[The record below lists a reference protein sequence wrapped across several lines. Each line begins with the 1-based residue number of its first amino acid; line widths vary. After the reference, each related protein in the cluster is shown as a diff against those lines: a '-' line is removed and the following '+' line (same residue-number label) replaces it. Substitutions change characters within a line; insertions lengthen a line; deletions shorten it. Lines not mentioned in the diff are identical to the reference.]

1 MTCPLEDIHQT
12 SGRLWIVVGAAGE
25 GGGEEVEG
33 CPVGAASLAKETTT
47 QFATAETHIHQR
59 QHTKWIYMLQIHME
73 LLRDDYYR
81 SLAEHTH
88 SSQTAASS

>member
-1 MTCPLEDIHQT
+1 MNCPLEDIHQT
-12 SGRLWIVVGAAGE
+12 RGACGLLSAAAGK

-59 QHTKWIYMLQIHME
+59 QHTKWIYILQIHME
-73 LLRDDYYR
+73 LLRDDY
-81 SLAEHTH
+81 
-88 SSQTAASS
+88 

>member
-1 MTCPLEDIHQT
+1 MNCPLEDIHQT
-12 SGRLWIVVGAAGE
+12 SGRLWIVVGHGRR
-25 GGGEEVEG
+25 GGSRRM
-33 CPVGAASLAKETTT
+33 PVGAASLAKETTT